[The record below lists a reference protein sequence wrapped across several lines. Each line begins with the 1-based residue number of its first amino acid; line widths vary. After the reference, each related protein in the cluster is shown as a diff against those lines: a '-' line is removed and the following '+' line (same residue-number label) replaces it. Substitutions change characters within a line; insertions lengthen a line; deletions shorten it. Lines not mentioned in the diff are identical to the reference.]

1 MRFETAIWPFRS
13 ATRCF
18 YWASKLLSGTFSA
31 PLKSLKTLETLA
43 AAFDGLSLLCHG
55 TSRGPTSCFCWAS
68 KLLSGTSEA
77 PQAVSIGLRNCY
89 LARFQRPLK
98 ASKPSQQLSTAFR
111 CFAMGPPEA
120 PRAVSVGLRNCYLAL
135 PRRDKLFLL
144 GFETAIW
151 HVAAFDG
158 LSLLCHGSSRGPT
171 SCFCWA
177 SKLLSGT
184 SEAPQAVSILGF
196 ETAIWHLFSTLKSLK
211 TLKTLPAAFDGL
223 SLLCHGSSRGPTSC
237 FCWASKLLSDTS
249 EAPQAVSIG
258 LRNCYLARFQHPL
271 KASKP
276 SKPSQQLSTAFRCFA
291 MGPPRRHKLFL
302 LGVENAIWH
311 VAAFDGHSLLC
322 HGSSRGPHKLLAV
335 SIGLRNC
342 YLARFQHPLK
352 ASKPSKPSQQLS
364 TALPWVLPRPHKLF
378 LLGFETAIWHFRS
391 ATRCFYLASQLLSGT
406 LQLSTAFRCFAMGPT
421 EAPQAVSVGL
431 RNCYLALPR
440 RDKLFLLGFETAI
453 WHVAAFDGLSLLCH
467 GSSRG
472 PTSCFCWASKL
483 LSGTSEA
490 PQAVSILG
498 FETAIWHLF
507 STLKS
512 LKTLKTLPAAFDG
525 LSLLCHGSS
534 RGPTSCFCWA
544 SKLLSDTSEAPQAVS
559 IGLRNCYLARFQH
572 PLKAS
577 KPSKPSQQLSTAF
590 RCFAMG
596 PPRRHKLFLLGVEN
610 AIWHVAAFDGHSL
623 LCHGSS
629 RGPTGCWLF
638 LLGFETA
645 IWQFRSAPSCF
656 YWASKLLSGTF
667 SAPLKSFKTLKTLP
681 AAFDGLSLLC
691 HGTSEAPQAV
701 SVGLRNCYLTLPK
714 RPKLFLLGFETA
726 IWHVFSTP

>member
-1 MRFETAIWPFRS
+1 MLSDVVLDRPSKARRKLLPGFRVFGILRVLRGAENVPDRSFEAQQKQLVARRPRDALLCHGTSEAPQAVSIGRRKCYLARCSFRRPFAALPWVLPRPHELFLLGFETAIWHFRG
-13 ATRCF
+13 ATSCF

-31 PLKSLKTLETLA
+31 PLKSFKTLKTLP
-43 AAFDGLSLLCHG
+43 AAFDGLRCFTMGPPEAPRAVSVGLRNCYLALPKRHKMFLFGFATGYLARCSFRRPFAALPWVLPRPHKLFLLGFETAIWHFRSATSCFYWASKLLSG
-55 TSRGPTSCFCWAS
+55 TFSAPLKTFKGFKPSQQLSTAFRCFAIGFRNCYLATRRRHKLFLLGFKTAIWHVFSTPKTVKGLKPSQQLSTAFRCFAMGPPEAPRTVSVGLRNCYLALPKRHKLFLYWASKLLSGTFSAPSKTLKTLPAAFDGLRCFAMGPPEAPSCFCWAS

-276 SKPSQQLSTAFRCFA
+276 SKPSQQLSTV
-291 MGPPRRHKLFL
+291 P
-302 LGVENAIWH
+302 WQ
-311 VAAFDGHSLLC
+311 
-322 HGSSRGPHKLLAV
+322 SSR
-335 SIGLRNC
+335 R
-342 YLARFQHPLK
+342 
-352 ASKPSKPSQQLS
+352 PSK
-364 TALPWVLPRPHKLF
+364 AAGRVLRVLEGAENVPDSS
-378 LLGFETAIWHFRS
+378 FEAQYRNSLWRFGS
-391 ATRCFYLASQLLSGT
+391 AR
-406 LQLSTAFRCFAMGPT
+406 
-421 EAPQAVSVGL
+421 
-431 RNCYLALPR
+431 
-440 RDKLFLLGFETAI
+440 
-453 WHVAAFDGLSLLCH
+453 
-467 GSSRG
+467 
-472 PTSCFCWASKL
+472 
-483 LSGTSEA
+483 
-490 PQAVSILG
+490 
-498 FETAIWHLF
+498 
-507 STLKS
+507 
-512 LKTLKTLPAAFDG
+512 
-525 LSLLCHGSS
+525 
-534 RGPTSCFCWA
+534 
-544 SKLLSDTSEAPQAVS
+544 
-559 IGLRNCYLARFQH
+559 
-572 PLKAS
+572 
-577 KPSKPSQQLSTAF
+577 
-590 RCFAMG
+590 
-596 PPRRHKLFLLGVEN
+596 
-610 AIWHVAAFDGHSL
+610 
-623 LCHGSS
+623 
-629 RGPTGCWLF
+629 
-638 LLGFETA
+638 
-645 IWQFRSAPSCF
+645 
-656 YWASKLLSGTF
+656 
-667 SAPLKSFKTLKTLP
+667 
-681 AAFDGLSLLC
+681 
-691 HGTSEAPQAV
+691 
-701 SVGLRNCYLTLPK
+701 
-714 RPKLFLLGFETA
+714 
-726 IWHVFSTP
+726 

>member
-1 MRFETAIWPFRS
+1 MGPPE
-13 ATRCF
+13 
-18 YWASKLLSGTFSA
+18 A
-31 PLKSLKTLETLA
+31 P
-43 AAFDGLSLLCHG
+43 
-55 TSRGPTSCFCWAS
+55 SCFCWAS

-322 HGSSRGPHKLLAV
+322 HGSSRGPTSCFCWASKLLSGTSEVPQAVSIGLRNCYLARCSFRRPFAALPWVLPRPHKLLAV

-352 ASKPSKPSQQLS
+352 AQNPQNPPSSFRRPSLLYHGSSRGPTSCFCWASKLLS
-364 TALPWVLPRPHKLF
+364 GTSEAPQDVS
-378 LLGFETAIWHFRS
+378 IWLRNW
-391 ATRCFYLASQLLSGT
+391 LSGT

-431 RNCYLALPR
+431 RNCYLALPKR
-440 RDKLFLLGFETAI
+440 HKLFLLGFETAI
-453 WHVAAFDGLSLLCH
+453 WH
-467 GSSRG
+467 
-472 PTSCFCWASKL
+472 
-483 LSGTSEA
+483 
-490 PQAVSILG
+490 I
-498 FETAIWHLF
+498 
-507 STLKS
+507 
-512 LKTLKTLPAAFDG
+512 
-525 LSLLCHGSS
+525 
-534 RGPTSCFCWA
+534 
-544 SKLLSDTSEAPQAVS
+544 
-559 IGLRNCYLARFQH
+559 
-572 PLKAS
+572 
-577 KPSKPSQQLSTAF
+577 F
-590 RCFAMG
+590 R
-596 PPRRHKLFLLGVEN
+596 
-610 AIWHVAAFDGHSL
+610 
-623 LCHGSS
+623 
-629 RGPTGCWLF
+629 
-638 LLGFETA
+638 
-645 IWQFRSAPSCF
+645 
-656 YWASKLLSGTF
+656 
-667 SAPLKSFKTLKTLP
+667 
-681 AAFDGLSLLC
+681 
-691 HGTSEAPQAV
+691 
-701 SVGLRNCYLTLPK
+701 
-714 RPKLFLLGFETA
+714 
-726 IWHVFSTP
+726 TP

>member
-1 MRFETAIWPFRS
+1 MGFETAIWPFRS

-31 PLKSLKTLETLA
+31 PLKSLKSLKTLETLA

-184 SEAPQAVSILGF
+184 SEAPQAVSIFGF

-211 TLKTLPAAFDGL
+211 TLKTLPAAIDGL

-249 EAPQAVSIG
+249 EAPQGVSIG

-311 VAAFDGHSLLC
+311 VAAFDG
-322 HGSSRGPHKLLAV
+322 R
-335 SIGLRNC
+335 
-342 YLARFQHPLK
+342 
-352 ASKPSKPSQQLS
+352 
-364 TALPWVLPRPHKLF
+364 
-378 LLGFETAIWHFRS
+378 
-391 ATRCFYLASQLLSGT
+391 
-406 LQLSTAFRCFAMGPT
+406 
-421 EAPQAVSVGL
+421 
-431 RNCYLALPR
+431 
-440 RDKLFLLGFETAI
+440 
-453 WHVAAFDGLSLLCH
+453 SLLCH

-483 LSGTSEA
+483 LSGTSE
-490 PQAVSILG
+490 V
-498 FETAIWHLF
+498 
-507 STLKS
+507 
-512 LKTLKTLPAAFDG
+512 
-525 LSLLCHGSS
+525 
-534 RGPTSCFCWA
+534 
-544 SKLLSDTSEAPQAVS
+544 PQAVS
-559 IGLRNCYLARFQH
+559 IGLRNCYLARCSFRRPFAALPWVLPRPHKLLAVSIGLRSCYLARFQH

-577 KPSKPSQQLSTAF
+577 KPSQQLSTAF
-590 RCFAMG
+590 AAL
-596 PPRRHKLFLLGVEN
+596 PWVLPRPHE
-610 AIWHVAAFDGHSL
+610 
-623 LCHGSS
+623 
-629 RGPTGCWLF
+629 LF

-645 IWQFRSAPSCF
+645 I
-656 YWASKLLSGTF
+656 
-667 SAPLKSFKTLKTLP
+667 
-681 AAFDGLSLLC
+681 
-691 HGTSEAPQAV
+691 
-701 SVGLRNCYLTLPK
+701 
-714 RPKLFLLGFETA
+714 
-726 IWHVFSTP
+726 

>member
-1 MRFETAIWPFRS
+1 MLF
-13 ATRCF
+13 
-18 YWASKLLSGTFSA
+18 
-31 PLKSLKTLETLA
+31 
-43 AAFDGLSLLCHG
+43 
-55 TSRGPTSCFCWAS
+55 GP
-68 KLLSGTSEA
+68 SEA
-77 PQAVSIGLRNCY
+77 PQDVSIGLRNCY
-89 LARFQRPLK
+89 LARFQHPLK
-98 ASKPSQQLSTAFR
+98 ASKPSKPSQQPSTAFR

-276 SKPSQQLSTAFRCFA
+276 SQQLSTAFRCFA

-322 HGSSRGPHKLLAV
+322 HGTSRGPTSCFCL
-335 SIGLRNC
+335 
-342 YLARFQHPLK
+342 
-352 ASKPSKPSQQLS
+352 
-364 TALPWVLPRPHKLF
+364 ALPRCHKLF
-378 LLGFETAIWHFRS
+378 LLGFETAIWHVAAFDGHSLLCHGSSRGPTS
-391 ATRCFYLASQLLSGT
+391 CFYWASKLLSGT
-406 LQLSTAFRCFAMGPT
+406 FSAPLKSFKTLKTLPAAFDCLRCFAMGPP
-421 EAPQAVSVGL
+421 EAPRAVSVGL
-431 RNCYLALPR
+431 RNCYLALPKR
-440 RDKLFLLGFETAI
+440 HKMFLFGFATAI

-490 PQAVSILG
+490 PQAVSIGLRNCYLAH
-498 FETAIWHLF
+498 FPHP
-507 STLKS
+507 LKPS
-512 LKTLKTLPAAFDG
+512 K
-525 LSLLCHGSS
+525 
-534 RGPTSCFCWA
+534 A
-544 SKLLSDTSEAPQAVS
+544 SKPSQQLSTAFCCFA
-559 IGLRNCYLARFQH
+559 IGFRNCYLARFQH
-572 PLKAS
+572 P
-577 KPSKPSQQLSTAF
+577 
-590 RCFAMG
+590 
-596 PPRRHKLFLLGVEN
+596 
-610 AIWHVAAFDGHSL
+610 
-623 LCHGSS
+623 
-629 RGPTGCWLF
+629 
-638 LLGFETA
+638 
-645 IWQFRSAPSCF
+645 
-656 YWASKLLSGTF
+656 
-667 SAPLKSFKTLKTLP
+667 
-681 AAFDGLSLLC
+681 
-691 HGTSEAPQAV
+691 
-701 SVGLRNCYLTLPK
+701 
-714 RPKLFLLGFETA
+714 
-726 IWHVFSTP
+726 

>member
-1 MRFETAIWPFRS
+1 MPWVLPRPHKLFLLGFETAIWQFRSATSCFYWVSRLLSGTFSAPLKSLKTLAAAFDGLSLLCHGTSRGPTSCFCWASKMLSDTSEAPQAVSVGLRNCYLARFQHPLKASKPSKPPSSFRLPSLLCHGSSRGPTSCFCWASKLLSDTSEAPQAVSIGLRNCYLARFQHPLKASKPSKPSQQLSTAFAALPWVLPRPHELFPLRFETAIWPFRS

-18 YWASKLLSGTFSA
+18 YWASKLLSGTFST
-31 PLKSLKTLETLA
+31 PLKSLKTVKTLETLA

-120 PRAVSVGLRNCYLAL
+120 PRAVSVGLRNCYLAV

-211 TLKTLPAAFDGL
+211 TLKTPPAAFDGL

-249 EAPQAVSIG
+249 EAPQAVSI
-258 LRNCYLARFQHPL
+258 R
-271 KASKP
+271 
-276 SKPSQQLSTAFRCFA
+276 
-291 MGPPRRHKLFL
+291 
-302 LGVENAIWH
+302 
-311 VAAFDGHSLLC
+311 
-322 HGSSRGPHKLLAV
+322 
-335 SIGLRNC
+335 
-342 YLARFQHPLK
+342 
-352 ASKPSKPSQQLS
+352 
-364 TALPWVLPRPHKLF
+364 
-378 LLGFETAIWHFRS
+378 
-391 ATRCFYLASQLLSGT
+391 
-406 LQLSTAFRCFAMGPT
+406 
-421 EAPQAVSVGL
+421 
-431 RNCYLALPR
+431 
-440 RDKLFLLGFETAI
+440 
-453 WHVAAFDGLSLLCH
+453 
-467 GSSRG
+467 
-472 PTSCFCWASKL
+472 
-483 LSGTSEA
+483 
-490 PQAVSILG
+490 
-498 FETAIWHLF
+498 
-507 STLKS
+507 
-512 LKTLKTLPAAFDG
+512 
-525 LSLLCHGSS
+525 
-534 RGPTSCFCWA
+534 
-544 SKLLSDTSEAPQAVS
+544 
-559 IGLRNCYLARFQH
+559 LRNCYLARFQH

-629 RGPTGCWLF
+629 RGPTSCW
-638 LLGFETA
+638 
-645 IWQFRSAPSCF
+645 
-656 YWASKLLSGTF
+656 
-667 SAPLKSFKTLKTLP
+667 
-681 AAFDGLSLLC
+681 
-691 HGTSEAPQAV
+691 
-701 SVGLRNCYLTLPK
+701 
-714 RPKLFLLGFETA
+714 LFLLGFETA